1 MRKGFTLI
9 ELMVVIVVIG
19 VIAAFAI
26 PSMNPSGKKFST
38 NYQNVT
44 DKLNFARQKA
54 VTTNATV
61 TVEFTSSSI
70 KVGSDSL
77 GLYSGMQLSAKD
89 GLGTALTD
97 LDFNAGGAPSS
108 DAIIELKG
116 FSKTDTIIV
125 TLSGYIL
132 SR

>member
-19 VIAAFAI
+19 IIAAFAI
-26 PSMNPSGKKFST
+26 PSMNPRGKKFST
-38 NYQNVT
+38 NYQNVA

-61 TVEFTSSSI
+61 TVEFTASSI
-70 KVGSDSL
+70 NVGSDSL
-77 GLYSGMQLSAKD
+77 GLYSGMVLSAKS
-89 GLGTALTD
+89 GGTPLTD
-97 LDFNAGGAPSS
+97 LDFNAGGAPTS
-108 DAIIELKG
+108 DAIIELTG
-116 FSKTDTIIV
+116 FGKTDTIIV